1 MLGRDSARAICPRN
15 QDDQGEKKLSNFFHK
30 IITPSGRIKARS
42 NETFDLTPDNLGELM
57 HQRSSSRKVPMGYS
71 AVIMRVLLIE
81 DSKHL
86 KKQVIKGLRAS
97 GYAVD
102 EAADGE
108 EGLWLAQSY
117 DFDVI
122 ILDLMLPKVDG
133 LTLLES
139 LRNSGDETAVLILS
153 AKDTV
158 EDRVRGLRK
167 GADDYLV
174 KPFALEELLAR
185 IETLCR
191 RTYEKRSSKVR
202 VGDLELDSA
211 TKTATRAGQV
221 LQLAPKQFGLLEYHM
236 LRAGEVVSRTE
247 IEEHIY
253 DSNAAV
259 MSNVIDSAVSSLR
272 KATTVDSNSKPL
284 IHTRRGHGY
293 IVEESKD

>member
-1 MLGRDSARAICPRN
+1 
-15 QDDQGEKKLSNFFHK
+15 
-30 IITPSGRIKARS
+30 
-42 NETFDLTPDNLGELM
+42 
-57 HQRSSSRKVPMGYS
+57 
-71 AVIMRVLLIE
+71 MRVLLVE

-86 KKQVIKGLRAS
+86 QKPIIKALRAS

-102 EAADGE
+102 EAGDGE
-108 EGLWLAQSY
+108 DGLWMAQTY

-122 ILDLMLPKVDG
+122 ILDLMLPKIDG
-133 LTLLES
+133 LSLLS
-139 LRNSGDETAVLILS
+139 TLRNSGDETAVLILS
-153 AKDTV
+153 AKDTI
-158 EDRVRGLRK
+158 EDRVCGLRK

-185 IETLCR
+185 VETLCR

-211 TKTATRAGQV
+211 TKTATRAGQT
-221 LQLAPKQFGLLEYHM
+221 LQLAPKQFALLEYLM

-259 MSNVIDSAVSSLR
+259 MSYVIDSAVSSLR
-272 KATTVDSNSKPL
+272 KVTTVDSNSKPL

-293 IVEESKD
+293 IMEESNEVG